1 MFLSIYARKCKS
13 RVKLRFVI
21 DYLFSIR
28 TIHVSS
34 KSIRIRMDERYS
46 PIFPILHPHIFVYNN
61 NDTNIYNFVLW
72 NNKKRKKRKKIE
84 SDLVKSLSL
93 HNVNLYLKSSY
104 WTQHRPQTWYRVIY
118 SICINSNS
126 RSNCLSKSK
135 LGELKLLQQTQTW
148 GQFIEN
154 SKNSFNYLIIYQSY
168 IRS

>member
-1 MFLSIYARKCKS
+1 MLESASPELNSDLLSIIFS
-13 RVKLRFVI
+13 RSEQFTFHRNRFEFEWMNGI
-21 DYLFSIR
+21 PQFFQFYILIFSYIII
-28 TIHVSS
+28 T
-34 KSIRIRMDERYS
+34 
-46 PIFPILHPHIFVYNN
+46 
-61 NDTNIYNFVLW
+61 TQIYNFVLW